1 MAEIVAEDL
10 DLDDLYW
17 TYNWAG
23 TDVQGSG
30 EHGPG
35 EVLTIEVDL
44 NEARVSAGGERGFVE
59 VDDRDGGTD
68 SENFCTSLGCRY

>member
-1 MAEIVAEDL
+1 MTDVATVEIVAEDL
-10 DLDDLYW
+10 DMDELYW

-35 EVLTIEVDL
+35 DVLTIEVDL
-44 NEARVSAGGERGFVE
+44 NEALCF
-59 VDDRDGGTD
+59 TWW
-68 SENFCTSLGCRY
+68 